1 MPRERKSRGKQPRP
15 HPARTPESLPARPT
29 EKGLY
34 DEASPLAPDLDSP
47 FGKRVS
53 WPLRQQTVLQMQR
66 QHGNDFVQRALRP
79 AEAAKHGQPPIQRA
93 LSTEEKTLNLT
104 SPAYMGDPRLED
116 AYDNSPA
123 MRWGEEGDPVK
134 KVQQGLIDDGFAMP
148 ISTEQT
154 GEPDGIF
161 GSETFSVVKKFQAKY
176 SLSQDGAVGRETMG
190 KLDELAAA
198 KPPEEKPEST
208 NELIL
213 RVMTGLPRENLDTLR
228 KDKVFL
234 DGIQITMSD
243 EEFGRAA
250 AILQLIVPA
259 GVVDAEA
266 ARTEAL
272 RILSAQL
279 GGSKEF
285 ARRAI
290 DSTVDVVIVPRDTLM
305 TDLPQFA
312 SLKGQKTSDNREWEP
327 VRGVGG
333 VGLNGRM
340 YTAVTEENLLG
351 VDCTA
356 TFNGNPVSG
365 TYAKGYSTSSHE
377 YAHALHLTVMNAS
390 EKATVKTAYDAR
402 KVKSLAEPDAP
413 DMWVDGRE
421 GCYASTNEFE
431 FFAQLSNAYLG
442 TNAGTDPTT
451 NDPRHNGK
459 TYVETNEP
467 EVFELL
473 EKFYGEAELAGTNP
487 RPA

>member
-1 MPRERKSRGKQPRP
+1 
-15 HPARTPESLPARPT
+15 
-29 EKGLY
+29 
-34 DEASPLAPDLDSP
+34 
-47 FGKRVS
+47 
-53 WPLRQQTVLQMQR
+53 MQR
-66 QHGNDFVQRALRP
+66 QHGNSFVQRVLRP
-79 AEAAKHGQPPIQRA
+79 TEAAKPAQPAQPPIQRA

-123 MRWGEEGDPVK
+123 MRWGEKGDPVK

-148 ISTEQT
+148 VSTEKA

-161 GSETFSVVKKFQAKY
+161 GSETFSVVKQFQAKH

-213 RVMTGLPRENLDTLR
+213 RVMTGLPRENLDELR
-228 KDKVFL
+228 KDKVFV

-250 AILQLIVPA
+250 AILQLIVPS

-290 DSTVDVVIVPRDTLM
+290 DSNVDVVLVPRDTLM
-305 TDLPQFA
+305 TDLTQFT
-312 SLKGQKTSDNREWEP
+312 SLKGQTTFDGRQWEK
-327 VRGVGG
+327 VRGVGNVALG
-333 VGLNGRM
+333 GRK
-340 YTAVTEENLLG
+340 YTAITEENLLG

-356 TFNGNPVSG
+356 TFEGETVSG
-365 TYAKGYSTSSHE
+365 SYEKGYSTTSHE
-377 YAHALHLTVMNAS
+377 YAHALHRNILSDS
-390 EKATVKTAYDAR
+390 EKATVTTAYAAR
-402 KVKSLAEPDAP
+402 TVKGNADPDDP
-413 DMWVDGRE
+413 DMWVDGRQ
-421 GCYASTNEFE
+421 GCYASKTEGE

-442 TNAGTDPTT
+442 TNAGTDPFT

-459 TYVETNEP
+459 DYVETQEP

-473 EKFYGEAELAGTNP
+473 EKFYGDADLPGTNP
-487 RPA
+487 RKEP